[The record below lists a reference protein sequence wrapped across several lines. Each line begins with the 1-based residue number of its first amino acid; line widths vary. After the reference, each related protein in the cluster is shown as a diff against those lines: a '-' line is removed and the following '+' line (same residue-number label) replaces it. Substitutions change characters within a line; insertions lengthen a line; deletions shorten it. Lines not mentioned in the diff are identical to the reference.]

1 MARLWRF
8 IWLTLAVAIVGA
20 GGYWFYQQQG
30 VTAQESTDSGFTQL
44 VTVQQ
49 GSLSADISV
58 VGQLE
63 AVQQEELAFDRLT
76 GTTTLLTLDVTAGNR
91 VEAGQVL
98 ATIDPALYEQA
109 LEQVQNN
116 LLEAEQNLADL
127 QEPPTELALAQ
138 ADQSVAQAELDLK
151 QALADLAGLDDPED
165 VSDLQAAL
173 KSAQDSLALA
183 QLQQPLAEHD
193 GLAKTERDLQY
204 AIDWNQR
211 RYWDVKALISSGA
224 ANLEQTQELDTIQ
237 EALSE
242 LPAELARVQSQRQ
255 VARQTAA
262 ATVSTAQAA
271 VASAWE
277 SLNEVQSGSD
287 ALSRAAAQVAVQKA
301 EVSLQAAQEARAQL
315 EVGPDPAQLSAAQN
329 ALSKAEQAVIDAQ
342 ADLDGA
348 SLAAPFA
355 GTILQTSSAAG
366 DRIGVNN
373 IILTLANLT
382 ELRVVAAV
390 DETTIRQVETGQP
403 VAIAFDA
410 FPGQVFS
417 GEVLS
422 VPLQGTLQGGVMV
435 YDVPIS
441 LTGAESLPLLVGMTA
456 NAEISVGQAE
466 NALLVPSIA
475 VQSSR
480 GGYQVLLPDPGDALA
495 APQAVP
501 VEIGLTDGTYTE
513 IVSGLNAGDQVL
525 VQLSAATDSN
535 VFGFPGGGIPGAD
548 FGGQGR
554 APGGR

>member
-1 MARLWRF
+1 MVRLWRVV
-8 IWLTLAVAIVGA
+8 WLTLLIGIAGA
-20 GGYWFYQQQG
+20 GGFWFYQQQG
-30 VTAQESTDSGFTQL
+30 VTAQESSTDGFTQV

-49 GSLSADISV
+49 GSLSAEVAV

-63 AVQQEELAFDRLT
+63 AIQSEELAFDRLS
-76 GTTTLLTLDVTAGNR
+76 GTTTLRTLDVAAGNR

-98 ATIDPALYEQA
+98 ATIDPAPYEQA
-109 LEQVQNN
+109 LELAQTSLQ
-116 LLEAEQNLADL
+116 EAAQNLADL
-127 QEPPTELALAQ
+127 QEPATELALAQ
-138 ADQSVAQAELDLK
+138 ADQSVAQAELDLQ
-151 QALADLAGLDDPED
+151 QALADLAALDDPED

-183 QLQQPLAEHD
+183 QIQQPLAEHD

-211 RYWDVKALISSGA
+211 RYWDVKALISSGQ

-237 EALSE
+237 QALVD
-242 LPAELARVQSQRQ
+242 LPAELALVQSQRQ
-255 VARQTAA
+255 VARQSAA
-262 ATVSTAQAA
+262 AK
-271 VASAWE
+271 VASAQASVAAAWE
-277 SLNEVQSGSD
+277 ALNEAQGGND
-287 ALSRAAAQVAVQKA
+287 ELSRAAAQVAVQKA

-315 EVGPDPAQLSAAQN
+315 EEGPEPAQLSAAEN
-329 ALSKAEQAVIDAQ
+329 ALFKAEQAVIEAQ

-348 SLAAPFA
+348 TLTAPFA
-355 GTILQTSSAAG
+355 GTILQTNSAPG

-373 IILTLANLT
+373 TILTLANLS
-382 ELRVVAAV
+382 ELQVVAAV

-403 VAIAFDA
+403 VAITFDA
-410 FPGQVFS
+410 FPGQTFS

-441 LTGAESLPLLVGMTA
+441 LTGAESLSLLVGMTA
-456 NAEISVGQAE
+456 NASISVGQAE

-480 GGYQVLLPDPGDALA
+480 GGYQVLVPTLGDS
-495 APQAVP
+495 QAVP
-501 VEIGLTDGTYTE
+501 QTVAVEVGLTNGTYTE
-513 IVSGLNAGDQVL
+513 IVSGLNPGDQIL
-525 VQLSAATDSN
+525 VQFSTASDSN
-535 VFGFPGGGIPGAD
+535 AFGFPGGGIPGAG

-554 APGGR
+554 PPGNR